1 METTRSGAAR
11 MLLPGDMPIGKKVHS
26 QLILIRKS
34 VSLQSDID
42 AMPVLHEIHEH
53 FNKQFGA
60 DCKFPLPPSASGLA
74 WNRLAGFLIQ
84 RLLYLDPAFSGSC
97 SFIRALQWRSAV
109 RQISTSQSDRYS
121 SWPGWRW

>member
-1 METTRSGAAR
+1 

-84 RLLYLDPAFSGSC
+84 RLLYLDPAFSGSR

-109 RQISTSQSDRYS
+109 RQISTSESDRYS